1 MFVSDRIVFLEL
13 QKTGCTHIRGLLRE
27 LVGGEFVGK
36 HNQAGRALFVPG
48 RAFLGSVRDPWEW
61 YLSLWA
67 YGCDGKGVVHGNL
80 TKPGLRIKGRGW
92 RSSPFAALRGLL
104 RSRSNANAARFQRTY
119 RDVGDAG
126 GFREW
131 LHMLHDRDCV
141 ADLGEDYGESPL
153 SRFAGLMTY
162 RYVRLFLLRKDEA
175 LDPRAA
181 ATPEQLA
188 EHDRRHCFI
197 EHFIRNER
205 LEPDLLAA
213 LDRLGF
219 AVPEATRDD
228 LLRRPR
234 TNTSSR
240 RHATAHYYDDASRDL
255 VGDRDRLIVRKFGY
269 RPPG

>member
-13 QKTGCTHIRGLLRE
+13 QKTGCTHIRELLRE

-61 YLSLWA
+61 YVSLWA
-67 YGCDGKGVVHGNL
+67 YGCDGKGVAYGNL

-92 RSSPFAALRGLL
+92 RTAPVAALRGLL
-104 RSRSNANAARFQRTY
+104 RSRTNTSAAKFQRTY

-131 LHMLHDRDCV
+131 LHMLHDSDCV
-141 ADLGEDYGESPL
+141 ADLGEDYGGSPL
-153 SRFAGLMTY
+153 NRFAGLMTY
-162 RYVRLFLLRKDEA
+162 RYVRLFTLRKDEA
-175 LDPRAA
+175 LAPGV
-181 ATPEQLA
+181 ATTHEQLA
-188 EHDRRHCFI
+188 GHDRQRCFI
-197 EHFIRNER
+197 DHFIRNEH
-205 LEPDLLAA
+205 LESDLLAA

-219 AVPEATRDD
+219 AVPEATRDG

-240 RHATAHYYDDASRDL
+240 RHATADYYDDASRDL
-255 VGDRDRLIVRKFGY
+255 VGDRDRLVVGKFGY